1 MRILRFSAEGS
12 RPHLGVLTGDRIA
25 FASGDATAES
35 GDLLALLQRGASG
48 LHEFARLSHASTTS
62 FDVGAVKVLP
72 PLPNPGNVVGIGL
85 NYKSHQKELGVEE
98 PAEPTIFAKF
108 INTIIG
114 PGETIQIPEAA
125 PKRVDYEA
133 ELAVIIGRKARAVD
147 ASDALTY
154 VAGYMAANDVSA
166 RDWQTKK
173 PNGQWVLGKSF
184 DTFLPL
190 GPALV
195 TGDEVGDPGNLEI
208 TCRVSGEIM
217 QIGRTSEMLFGVAA
231 LIAYLSRVMTLAP
244 GDVILTGTPGGV
256 GMVRTPPRYLL
267 PGDVVETSV
276 EHVGTL
282 TNPVSG
288 ARSGASA
295 VASKSL

>member
-25 FASGDATAES
+25 FPIGNAVAES
-35 GDLLALLQRGASG
+35 GDLVALLQQGAPG
-48 LHEFARLSHASTTS
+48 LDEFARLAHASTTT
-62 FDVGAVKVLP
+62 FDVGAVNVLA
-72 PLPNPGNVVGIGL
+72 PLPNPGNVVGVGL

-98 PAEPTIFAKF
+98 PTEPTIFAKF

-133 ELAVIIGRKARAVD
+133 ELAVIIGRNARSVD
-147 ASDALTY
+147 ASDALSY
-154 VAGYMAANDVSA
+154 VAGYMVANDVSA

-195 TGDEVGDPGNLEI
+195 TSDEVGDPGNLEV
-208 TCRVSGEIM
+208 TCRVSGEVM

-231 LIAYLSRVMTLAP
+231 LIAYLSQVITLAP

-256 GMVRTPPRYLL
+256 GMVRTPPRYLR

-276 EHVGTL
+276 EHIGTL
-282 TNPVSG
+282 TNPVG
-288 ARSGASA
+288 EASSSPST
-295 VASKSL
+295 VTLKSP